1 MSIPWIRYVFCS
13 GLSNWIY
20 FLKSTPFL
28 WQLHRLAK
36 LGLLVWSQNNIS
48 NSTFQF
54 SVLMIVLK
62 TVSKD
67 IHLLGKKTAANWNKV
82 SITVQFSPWFARTKH
97 LNNISSQRRFLE
109 NEQNL
114 DIDKDSWVSQLCY
127 FFFFMRLKTPTS
139 LKAKKSTMNRCGA
152 WL

>member
-1 MSIPWIRYVFCS
+1 
-13 GLSNWIY
+13 
-20 FLKSTPFL
+20 
-28 WQLHRLAK
+28 
-36 LGLLVWSQNNIS
+36 
-48 NSTFQF
+48 
-54 SVLMIVLK
+54 MIVLK

-82 SITVQFSPWFARTKH
+82 SITVQFSPWFAKTKH